1 MTTKMTSALGNVE
14 NAPSSVANV
23 QKVTTSTNIRIVV
36 ALTLAASA
44 VIIGYRRRTAPYA
57 DEIEPYVRRDDKVST
72 QYDKLLDVH
81 ADGATYGV
89 AL

>member
-1 MTTKMTSALGNVE
+1 MSFDASSSRSKVSRAVRRSRE
-14 NAPSSVANV
+14 IRRAPYDS
-23 QKVTTSTNIRIVV
+23 R
-36 ALTLAASA
+36 

-57 DEIEPYVRRDDKVST
+57 DEIEPYVHRDDKVST

-81 ADGATYGV
+81 ADGATYGA

>member
-1 MTTKMTSALGNVE
+1 MYFDA
-14 NAPSSVANV
+14 SSRRHPPV
-23 QKVTTSTNIRIVV
+23 QKS
-36 ALTLAASA
+36 LARSAARARFAARLMTPA
-44 VIIGYRRRTAPYA
+44 VIIGYQRRTARYA

>member
-1 MTTKMTSALGNVE
+1 MKMYFDA
-14 NAPSSVANV
+14 SSRRHPPV
-23 QKVTTSTNIRIVV
+23 QKSR
-36 ALTLAASA
+36 ARFAGRARFAARLMTPA
-44 VIIGYRRRTAPYA
+44 VIIGYQRRTAPYA

-81 ADGATYGV
+81 ADGAAYGV

>member
-1 MTTKMTSALGNVE
+1 MSFDA
-14 NAPSSVANV
+14 SSSRS
-23 QKVTTSTNIRIVV
+23 KVSRAVRRSREVRRGPYDTR
-36 ALTLAASA
+36 
-44 VIIGYRRRTAPYA
+44 VIIGYQRRTARYA

>member
-1 MTTKMTSALGNVE
+1 MT
-14 NAPSSVANV
+14 P
-23 QKVTTSTNIRIVV
+23 
-36 ALTLAASA
+36 A
-44 VIIGYRRRTAPYA
+44 VIIGYQRRTAPYA